1 MPAAWVAAK
10 ARDRAGLL
18 IGADPLPER
27 RAARLLAAFILTGL
41 FFLALPGTFMGVGN
55 LLLIAA
61 EKLPSAPRPEWIQAH
76 GQAQIF
82 GWVGSFILGIS
93 LYVLPKFRRV
103 PLQSIA
109 LAWITWALWTA
120 GVALRWEVGIGLPW
134 PRFCLIVAAALE
146 IAAFALS
153 QYLLV
158 IAPARA
164 AHGALAE
171 PSRSRGRSPEG
182 ASTLGIIGFSGLG
195 VVLIG
200 NLVAA
205 IAAPTGAAAYSPRL
219 DRILVE
225 LAIWAFIIPLVL
237 GYSTRFITIFVGLRT
252 SYFSQPP
259 AQLGKFRPCVSRLF
273 AVLVVALAIATLL
286 QRFSVAD
293 ALAVTVGVAAVWGLR
308 IFEPS
313 AHQAKCAAVYGG
325 YPAFIRIAYAWMI
338 VGAVLGI
345 AADFLSNHPGIS
357 GASRHAIT
365 VGFIATLIFALGP
378 RILPSFLNSRR
389 LYSRALMGL
398 SLWFLTLG
406 CAMRV
411 TSEAAAYGTTGGWAW
426 RMLPLSAFI
435 ELGAVLLFV
444 ANLAL
449 TMLQS
454 PPVWFRLETL
464 NGTTTL
470 YWCVASYPRT
480 KRLLIKAG
488 LGTLRGI
495 RAIPKSLTL
504 AEAAEADGVAADD
517 LLRTLRFYFKRL
529 QPAPLESTEMMEATS
544 R

>member
-1 MPAAWVAAK
+1 MSPGQAKTLPAAWVAAK
-10 ARDRAGLL
+10 ARDRAGLP

-61 EKLPSAPRPEWIQAH
+61 EKLPAAPRPEWIQAH
-76 GQAQIF
+76 GQAQVF

-93 LYVLPKFRRV
+93 LYVLPKFRRL

-120 GVALRWEVGIGLPW
+120 GVALRWQAGIGLPW
-134 PRFCLIVAAALE
+134 PRFCLVVAAALE

-164 AHGALAE
+164 ARGALPV
-171 PSRSRGRSPEG
+171 PSSSKARSTKG
-182 ASTLGIIGFSGLG
+182 ASALGIIGFCGFG
-195 VVLIG
+195 AVLIV
-200 NLVAA
+200 NLAAA
-205 IAAPTGAAAYSPRL
+205 IAAPAGAAAYSPRL

-225 LAIWAFIIPLVL
+225 LAIWAFIIPLAL
-237 GYSTRFITIFVGLRT
+237 AYSTRFVTIFVGLRP
-252 SYFSQPP
+252 SYFSQR
-259 AQLGKFRPCVSRLF
+259 AQLAKVRPFISRLL
-273 AVLVVALAIATLL
+273 AALLAALAIATIM
-286 QRFSVAD
+286 QRFPVAD
-293 ALAVTVGVAAVWGLR
+293 ALALAVAVAAIWGLR
-308 IFEPS
+308 IFERS
-313 AHQAKCAAVYGG
+313 AQQAKRAGVYGG

-338 VGAVLGI
+338 VGAVLGL
-345 AADFLSNHPGIS
+345 AADVFPNLPGMA
-357 GASRHAIT
+357 GASRHALT

-389 LYSRALMGL
+389 LHSRALMLL
-398 SLWFLTLG
+398 SLWLLTLG

-426 RMLPLSAFI
+426 RMLPLSAFT

-444 ANLAL
+444 ANLTL

-454 PPVWFRLETL
+454 PPAWFRLETL
-464 NGTTTL
+464 SGQTPL
-470 YWCVASYPRT
+470 YWCVVSYPRT

-488 LGTLRGI
+488 LSTLRGI

-517 LLRTLRFYFKRL
+517 LLRALRLYFQRL
-529 QPAPLESTEMMEATS
+529 QPAPSNQRE
-544 R
+544 